1 MLRSRVGVV
10 SLQVCGRQTGTRKEY
25 RYGWVPGLAYSVETV
40 FSAELEIRAQE
51 LRSGS
56 CKGRLESYAR
66 VSEYSIDLFK
76 LWCLSRRVTQELRQ
90 QLLTF
95 RSIGAHIGLP
105 TDQIGLI
112 SAQDAQLIRQY
123 YQDVDKAVEKAFG
136 NHSG

>member
-1 MLRSRVGVV
+1 MLRSIVGVV

-66 VSEYSIDLFK
+66 VGRLFTGYGRCGRVVRCGK
-76 LWCLSRRVTQELRQ
+76 YVRDSSRFT
-90 QLLTF
+90 
-95 RSIGAHIGLP
+95 
-105 TDQIGLI
+105 
-112 SAQDAQLIRQY
+112 
-123 YQDVDKAVEKAFG
+123 
-136 NHSG
+136 